1 MYSGCSAWSWTDV
14 EMEEE
19 ELVQEINSSLVS
31 PDFVVAL
38 RVLGTGEPVPLSLLT
53 IEQLCEVV
61 EAEPVNE
68 RKAFVTKAEDKRIY
82 EILVKE
88 AKEKSAENS
97 PNSTSDLV
105 EWVFS
110 KIVVG
115 LAKGIIRTVVAMD
128 SRGARLFLLPKRNIW
143 LKKGGRVEET
153 DKEAEKED
161 EDLDQE
167 ACARRKTEEEEASR
181 KRKQKEDEDNN
192 KRQKTKIVLA
202 DDSEEEDIKDFWG
215 PGKAKQ
221 DTAAGRDKSNEEV
234 RNVCMIYFLSFF
246 PFCFYIYCNRGV
258 KRREN
263 S

>member
-1 MYSGCSAWSWTDV
+1 MYSGCSTWSWMDE

-128 SRGARLFLLPKRNIW
+128 SRGARFFLLPKRNIW

-161 EDLDQE
+161 
-167 ACARRKTEEEEASR
+167 
-181 KRKQKEDEDNN
+181 
-192 KRQKTKIVLA
+192 
-202 DDSEEEDIKDFWG
+202 
-215 PGKAKQ
+215 
-221 DTAAGRDKSNEEV
+221 
-234 RNVCMIYFLSFF
+234 
-246 PFCFYIYCNRGV
+246 
-258 KRREN
+258 
-263 S
+263 